1 MYNFGTIVAGKV
13 RSVSHDGSV
22 TLNSRKLQLVMF
34 ALSHEDEVFY
44 LINLRI
50 AMEVNF
56 YDLKLSLITILLFH

>member
-1 MYNFGTIVAGKV
+1 MAGKV
-13 RSVSHDGSV
+13 RCVSHDGSV

-34 ALSHEDEVFY
+34 ALSHEDEVLY

-50 AMEVNF
+50 AKEVNF